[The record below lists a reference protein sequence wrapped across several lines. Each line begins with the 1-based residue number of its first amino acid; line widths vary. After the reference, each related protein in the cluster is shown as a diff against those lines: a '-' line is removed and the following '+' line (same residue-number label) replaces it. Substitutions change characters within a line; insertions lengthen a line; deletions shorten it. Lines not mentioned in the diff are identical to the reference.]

1 SAPQVTCMKTTL
13 QRAEQF
19 SALVV
24 DDNYALREAIARD
37 LARDGGDVTTAP
49 GGLEGL
55 EAIRGH
61 QFDVVI
67 TDVHMPRRG
76 GLWLWEQALALQPDL
91 RGKFVFMSSEP
102 LPDPPSGAVFMVKP
116 LSLAT
121 LQSEVRSIVRRS
133 GGRKGPCSPVRHG
146 DRSYVVERPS
156 GPVEGAVT

>member
-1 SAPQVTCMKTTL
+1 METTRHHEL
-13 QRAEQF
+13 QF

-91 RGKFVFMSSEP
+91 RAKFVFMSSER
-102 LPDPPSGAVFMVKP
+102 LPDPPSGAVFMIKP

-156 GPVEGAVT
+156 VHVERAVT